1 MKTMKAKI
9 IILIVGLTL
18 LLCAILGAMNVFL
31 NISTAEDVLAQS
43 LTQTVKLASVRIE
56 KELEVTKTIA
66 IETGCN
72 DSFSSNDLSVDEKN
86 EILQNIVENNGY
98 LGGNLL
104 DLNGVSLLDGT
115 DFSDRD
121 YFKSAIKGEPFISG
135 PLVSK
140 LTGAYSVII
149 AAPIWKEG
157 KIGTEVT
164 GVVYFKPDINMF
176 SGIVS
181 TINIGNTGGAY
192 IIDKEGMTMAH
203 SDESLV
209 FQFNANEA
217 VKEDPSLSK
226 LAQIEQDMM
235 AGNIGYDTY
244 QNKGATWVQ
253 AYAPISGTDGWTVG
267 VYAQQNEFLGSVST
281 AILLTICVSVVFLI
295 VGAIISIIFTKRVL
309 KPVNVAATSLTK
321 MANGEDLEPLDE
333 NKFKG
338 EFAPIA
344 KSYNEVR
351 ASLYRLLEDSGMLAD
366 AALSGSLSVRADA
379 AQHHGGYRNIIEG
392 INRTLDAF
400 AKDFDSIAS
409 PIIRTD
415 KEFNIRYINATGA
428 ALAGKDQQALL
439 GSKCYDAFQ
448 TGDCKTEKCACYR
461 AMNSKR
467 QEESETDAHPNGM
480 NLEIKYSAS
489 PSIKDNQ
496 IIGALEV
503 ITDLT
508 DIKKA
513 KAEIEKQ
520 AAEMIELLERV
531 DIAAE
536 QVASG
541 TRQVSDGSQAIS
553 QGAAEQASSI
563 EELTASITQIASQT
577 KQNALSAGQ
586 ANELTLVAKNDAG
599 HGNAQMKT
607 MQNAMAEINEAS
619 ENISKIIKVI
629 DDIAFQTN
637 ILALNA
643 AVEAARAG
651 VHGKGFAVV
660 AEEVRNLA
668 ARSANAA
675 KETTALIEGS
685 IKKTEAGTKIADE
698 TAGALANIVDGV
710 EKAAQLVSEIAVAS
724 NEQASAIAQVNNGI
738 EQMSQVVQTNSATSQ
753 ETAASAQEL
762 SSQAE
767 MLKDMVSQFKLKDT
781 QDKRLETPKSTPALN
796 KGHDADEI
804 NISDQ
809 EFGKY

>member
-1 MKTMKAKI
+1 MKTIKAKI
-9 IILIVGLTL
+9 IVLIICLTL
-18 LLCAILGAMNVFL
+18 LLCGILGAMNVFL
-31 NISTAEDVLAQS
+31 NISTTDEVLKQN
-43 LTQTVKLASVRIE
+43 LTETAKLAAARIE
-56 KELEVTKTIA
+56 KELEITKTIA
-66 IETGCN
+66 IDTGCN
-72 DSFSSNDLSVDEKN
+72 ENLSRDDISPEVKT
-86 EILQNIVENNGY
+86 EILQNVIDNNGY

-121 YFKSAIKGEPFISG
+121 YFASAKNGEPFISG

-157 KIGTEVT
+157 KIGSEVT

-181 TINIGNTGGAY
+181 TINLGQTGGAY
-192 IIDKEGMTMAH
+192 IIDKDGMTMAH

-217 VKEDPSLSK
+217 VKEDTSLAK

-235 AGNIGYDTY
+235 AGNNGYY
-244 QNKGATWVQ
+244 SYEKSGSTWVQ
-253 AYAPISGTDGWTVG
+253 AYAPISGTDGWAVG
-267 VYAQQNEFLGSVST
+267 VYAQKDEFLGGVRT
-281 AILLTICVSVVFLI
+281 AILLTICIFAVFMAAGII
-295 VGAIISIIFTKRVL
+295 VALIFTRKVL
-309 KPVNVAATSLTK
+309 KPIKVAAAHLVK
-321 MANGEDLEPLDE
+321 LAKGKDIEALDE

-338 EFAPIA
+338 EFLPIA
-344 KSYNEVR
+344 RSCNEVR
-351 ASLYRLLEDSGMLAD
+351 DSLNKLLKDTGMLTD
-366 AALSGSLSVRADA
+366 SALEGNLSVRANSSEHRGRYKD
-379 AQHHGGYRNIIEG
+379 IIDS
-392 INRTLDAF
+392 INRTLDVF
-400 AKDFDSIAS
+400 TTGFDSMPS
-409 PIIRTD
+409 PILRID
-415 KEFNIRYINATGA
+415 NEYNIRYINAFGA
-428 ALAGKDQQALL
+428 QLVDKEQKELL
-439 GSKCYDAFQ
+439 GTKCYDAFK
-448 TGDCKTEKCACYR
+448 TGDCKTERCACYR
-461 AMNSKR
+461 AMKTNK
-467 QEESETDAHPNGM
+467 QQDSETDAHPNDS

-489 PSIKDNQ
+489 PSIKDGQ
-496 IIGALEV
+496 IIGVIEV

-508 DIKKA
+508 EIKKA
-513 KAEIEKQ
+513 KTEIEKQ
-520 AAEMIELLERV
+520 ATEMKELLEKV
-531 DIAAE
+531 DAAAE
-536 QVASG
+536 QVAAG

-563 EELTASITQIASQT
+563 EELTASITQIAAQT
-577 KQNALSAGQ
+577 KQNALSANE
-586 ANELTLVAKNDAG
+586 ANDLTLTAKNNAG
-599 HGNAQMKT
+599 HGNEQMRS
-607 MQNAMAEINEAS
+607 MQSAMAEINDAS

-675 KETTALIEGS
+675 KETTTLIEGS

-698 TAGALANIVDGV
+698 TAQALVNIVDGV
-710 EKAAQLVSEIAVAS
+710 EKAAQLVSEIAAAS

-738 EQMSQVVQTNSATSQ
+738 EQMSGVVQTNSATSQ

-767 MLKDMVSQFKLKDT
+767 MLKNMVQSFTFIDEPLNEKTQELKSANDGIEPKLI
-781 QDKRLETPKSTPALN
+781 QN
-796 KGHDADEI
+796 
-804 NISDQ
+804 SD